1 MHDALT
7 DLHAYALMLEA
18 DWQRLGEPEPQP
30 APSGAAPVEPVEL
43 AQRRADMTEELQAL
57 RDTTAA
63 LREAAGPTLDGS

>member
-30 APSGAAPVEPVEL
+30 ARFGTAPVEPVEL
-43 AQRRADMTEELQAL
+43 AQRRAEITEELQAL
-57 RDTTAA
+57 RDATVA
-63 LREAAGPTLDGS
+63 LREVAGPTLDDG